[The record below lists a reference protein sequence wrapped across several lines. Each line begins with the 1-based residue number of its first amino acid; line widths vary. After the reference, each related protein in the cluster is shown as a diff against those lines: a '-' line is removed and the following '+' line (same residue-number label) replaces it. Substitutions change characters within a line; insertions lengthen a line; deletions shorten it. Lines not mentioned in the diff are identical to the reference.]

1 MDTPKA
7 LKTVT
12 AFCSKKE
19 YCRQEIRQ
27 KLEKWEIAEKDIDT
41 ILEFLQKNNFINE
54 QRYAQFYARD
64 KFRFNKWGKQKISL
78 MLKQKKIAPDF
89 ISQALSELDK
99 EAYEQTCL
107 QLFRQKQLKF
117 KEKKDIQNIPR
128 LVRFGLSRGFDYDTI
143 RRCLDLL
150 KAENRSA
157 FPENTRDDV
166 RDE

>member
-7 LKTVT
+7 RKAVASL
-12 AFCSKKE
+12 CSKKE

-27 KLEKWEIAEKDIDT
+27 KLEKWEIPAKDIDA

-78 MLKQKKIAPDF
+78 MLRQKGIASDF
-89 ISQALSELDK
+89 ISLALKELDK

-107 QLFRQKQLKF
+107 QLFRQKQMKF
-117 KEKKDIQNIPR
+117 KEKTAAQYTAS

-143 RRCLDLL
+143 RHCLHVL
-150 KAENRSA
+150 KEENRSS
-157 FPENTRDDV
+157 FPETSRDDA

>member
-1 MDTPKA
+1 MDTSKA

-12 AFCSKKE
+12 TLCSKKE

-78 MLKQKKIAPDF
+78 MLKQ
-89 ISQALSELDK
+89 
-99 EAYEQTCL
+99 
-107 QLFRQKQLKF
+107 
-117 KEKKDIQNIPR
+117 
-128 LVRFGLSRGFDYDTI
+128 
-143 RRCLDLL
+143 
-150 KAENRSA
+150 
-157 FPENTRDDV
+157 
-166 RDE
+166 

>member
-78 MLKQKKIAPDF
+78 MLKQKKLRRI
-89 ISQALSELDK
+89 
-99 EAYEQTCL
+99 
-107 QLFRQKQLKF
+107 LFPKL
-117 KEKKDIQNIPR
+117 
-128 LVRFGLSRGFDYDTI
+128 
-143 RRCLDLL
+143 
-150 KAENRSA
+150 
-157 FPENTRDDV
+157 
-166 RDE
+166 